1 VNDRRR
7 WEMNNGKEEIGIGN
21 GKEKKRE
28 SDQIKRV
35 YRASRRGLD
44 HPKFR
49 ADGTAR
55 GLISGAS

>member
-1 VNDRRR
+1 
-7 WEMNNGKEEIGIGN
+7 MNNGKEEIGIGN